1 MAEYLVK
8 NGKMTEWF
16 NLTELQTKLQH
27 TKSLLR
33 VASDLGYTLEEF
45 RQFYLENFDK
55 SSWDDL
61 IVSKMLEDRVIES
74 HSNGLKVWYK
84 YI

>member
-1 MAEYLVK
+1 MSEYLQINDDVT
-8 NGKMTEWF
+8 GWF
-16 NLTELQTKLQH
+16 NFTELQTKLQH

-45 RQFYLENFDK
+45 RQFYLENFDE
-55 SSWDDL
+55 SGWDAL
-61 IVSKMLEDRVIES
+61 IVSKMLEDKVIQTRT
-74 HSNGLKVWYK
+74 NGLKVWYK